1 MSAKNTRQRV
11 GTVVAVL
18 GTVFALLAAGC
29 AAQRTPN
36 VEVPGNPVPA
46 AAVG

>member
-1 MSAKNTRQRV
+1 MSAKKTRQTVRM
-11 GTVVAVL
+11 VVAGLATVL
-18 GTVFALLAAGC
+18 ALLAAGC

-36 VEVPGNPVPA
+36 VEVPANPVPA